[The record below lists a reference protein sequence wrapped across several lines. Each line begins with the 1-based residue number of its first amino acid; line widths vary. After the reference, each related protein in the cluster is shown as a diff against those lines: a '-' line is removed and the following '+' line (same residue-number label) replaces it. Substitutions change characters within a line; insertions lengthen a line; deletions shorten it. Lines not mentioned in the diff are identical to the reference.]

1 MISPSR
7 RWSVRL
13 FFVLCEWKH
22 EGNIRKP
29 SSCCEKREIE
39 LCTQVGKRERKGRV
53 RSNIQRE
60 SPGKREMWMVSARP
74 WHGRWMRKEVEGT
87 CYIYT
92 THDLFTHTR
101 PFPPLRRRPQLGRG
115 RKKAHS
121 LSLSPGLTAEEGCAA
136 FKLPP
141 KSLQIQQSAKF
152 HTKTEFF
159 PMCFCYLQKQM

>member
-1 MISPSR
+1 
-7 RWSVRL
+7 
-13 FFVLCEWKH
+13 
-22 EGNIRKP
+22 
-29 SSCCEKREIE
+29 
-39 LCTQVGKRERKGRV
+39 
-53 RSNIQRE
+53 
-60 SPGKREMWMVSARP
+60 
-74 WHGRWMRKEVEGT
+74 MRKEVEGT

-101 PFPPLRRRPQLGRG
+101 PFPPLRWPKLGRG

-152 HTKTEFF
+152 HTKQSFPHVLLLPTNKCKNNDTRILLFLRGKTENIVLAHVLPPFYSPLNTLF
-159 PMCFCYLQKQM
+159 